1 MDIKTTLDNIKAIK
15 EIADSTQN
23 IELKSLIVDL
33 KEEILNLRQENLDL
47 KQQLSQKVEHNMVF
61 ENKVYW
67 DLKKDGTK
75 DGPFCP
81 VCWDSEGKAVR
92 LGPLQVTGPNSVHQ
106 CYVCKNTIVVKN
118 LFSK

>member
-81 VCWDSEGKAVR
+81 VCWDREH
-92 LGPLQVTGPNSVHQ
+92 LQIRIGDEYNAYPSGVYRH
-106 CYVCKNTIVVKN
+106 CYNCKNDIEIR
-118 LFSK
+118 

>member
-67 DLKKDGTK
+67 DLKKMEQKTDHFVQFVGIENI
-75 DGPFCP
+75 F
-81 VCWDSEGKAVR
+81 R
-92 LGPLQVTGPNSVHQ
+92 LELGMNIMLIQVEFID
-106 CYVCKNTIVVKN
+106 IVIIVKMI
-118 LFSK
+118 LK

>member
-61 ENKVYW
+61 ENKVCW

-81 VCWDSEGKAVR
+81 VCWDREH
-92 LGPLQVTGPNSVHQ
+92 LQIRIGDEYNAYPSGVYRH
-106 CYVCKNTIVVKN
+106 CYNCKNNIEIR
-118 LFSK
+118 

>member
-75 DGPFCP
+75 DGPFCSACWDKSNIPVRMKNNPYTYECP
-81 VCWDSEGKAVR
+81 VCQNKVSNGKEVQPVR
-92 LGPLQVTGPNSVHQ
+92 
-106 CYVCKNTIVVKN
+106 VVW
-118 LFSK
+118 

>member
-47 KQQLSQKVEHNMVF
+47 KQQLSRKLEHNMIF

-67 DLKKDGTK
+67 DVKEDETK
-75 DGPFCP
+75 DGPYCP
-81 VCWDSEGKAVR
+81 VCWDRDCKAIR
-92 LGPLQVTGPNSVHQ
+92 LGPLQVAGPNSTHH
-106 CYVCKNTIVVKN
+106 CYVCKNNIVVKSP
-118 LFSK
+118 FSK